1 MEILCLLIQTELYLK
16 ISHYIDNTYAL
27 PEPAKVMLTLETGEQ
42 PRSNI
47 EVSVPDNLKNKIR
60 VNGDL
65 HTLFPGQPAI
75 FFIEFTDLNLN
86 SEKPSNSGD
95 LTFYSDGEFCV
106 LLMFHTILTGFT
118 MSI

>member
-60 VNGDL
+60 VNGEL
-65 HTLFPGQPAI
+65 HTLFLGQPAI
-75 FFIEFTDLNLN
+75 FLLNL
-86 SEKPSNSGD
+86 
-95 LTFYSDGEFCV
+95 L
-106 LLMFHTILTGFT
+106 I
-118 MSI
+118 